1 MFICILYDIVQK
13 EGNQSMRVMVFGAQS
28 HIGYALC
35 EKFLEE
41 GVKVGA
47 IFLEPSAKMSK
58 LLLEERIMLIGRNA
72 LFQKFSL
79 EDEWRNE
86 ECTHVI
92 YCKEAGYDQ
101 GQRCFEKSVE
111 RAAETKSDYFY
122 VTSAADQIDDVHRY
136 LETSLTFY
144 SIFKLPR
151 LFGPFQPPEEPL
163 HQHLISYLRGQN
175 RTLIIEEPILFIKD
189 AVESLAE
196 LIGNSE
202 HGKVYSFL
210 SELKEEKVESYSVEL
225 KMNAT
230 EKANDESIRHSITN
244 QTTIEKGLFDQLS
257 CIKAY
262 REIYTL

>member
-1 MFICILYDIVQK
+1 
-13 EGNQSMRVMVFGAQS
+13 MRVMVFGAQS
-28 HIGYALC
+28 HIGFALC

-41 GVKVGA
+41 GVEVGA
-47 IFLEPSAKMSK
+47 IFLESSAKMNK
-58 LLLEERIMLIGRNA
+58 LLLEERMMLIGRNA

-79 EDEWRNE
+79 EDEWRND

-92 YCKEAGYDQ
+92 YCKEAGHNQD
-101 GQRCFEKSVE
+101 QRCFEKSVE
-111 RAAETKSDYFY
+111 RAAETKSQYFY
-122 VTSAADQIDDVHRY
+122 VTSAANQIDDDHQHFK
-136 LETSLTFY
+136 TLTFY

-151 LFGPFQPPEEPL
+151 LFGPFQPPEEPI
-163 HQHLISYLRGQN
+163 HQHLASFLTGQK

-189 AVESLAE
+189 AVETLVE
-196 LIGNSE
+196 LIENCE

-210 SELKEEKVESYSVEL
+210 SELKKEEIESFSVEL

-230 EKANDESIRHSITN
+230 ETANDKSIRHSITN

-262 REIYTL
+262 REIYGL